1 MNIDLHCHSTIS
13 DGTLA
18 PGALLA
24 HAAKQGVQT
33 LALTDHDA
41 TDGISAAREAANSH
55 GIVLIPGLEASVS
68 WNGQTIHVV
77 GLHID
82 PGHAALQDGLA
93 RIREYRQWRAEEIG
107 RRLAKKGI
115 EGGFEGA
122 SAFASGSIVGRTHFA
137 RFLVERG
144 YCDSVREVFKKYLVR
159 GKPGYVPGEWASMEE
174 AVGWIVGAGGMAV
187 IAHPARYRITATR
200 LRKLIGEFKECGGVG
215 IEVVSGSHSRD
226 DVQNM
231 AVHAERAELYASC
244 GSDYHGPENPWI
256 ELGRLPALPEN
267 CRPVWQHEAWP
278 CGRGLRQETKA

>member
-122 SAFASGSIVGRTHFA
+122 
-137 RFLVERG
+137 
-144 YCDSVREVFKKYLVR
+144 
-159 GKPGYVPGEWASMEE
+159 
-174 AVGWIVGAGGMAV
+174 
-187 IAHPARYRITATR
+187 
-200 LRKLIGEFKECGGVG
+200 
-215 IEVVSGSHSRD
+215 
-226 DVQNM
+226 
-231 AVHAERAELYASC
+231 
-244 GSDYHGPENPWI
+244 
-256 ELGRLPALPEN
+256 
-267 CRPVWQHEAWP
+267 
-278 CGRGLRQETKA
+278 